1 MSSMTSSHIEIQ
13 TSPQSVPSTPSWL
26 GEVAVV
32 AHYLIHLGLLE
43 KIVQEVRFSRKR
55 FGIYDTIDFLC
66 VLIGYALSGE
76 ATLKGFYERLQPFA
90 TPFMALFGRSKL
102 PSRAA
107 LSRFLAALDQP
118 AVETLRALFQ
128 KDLVARPLLEQGE
141 ATGGLWDR
149 CGERWSV
156 FDADGTRQAARQR
169 ALPATPDLPAAH
181 RRMTAVCAPG
191 YTGHK
196 RGEVVRT
203 RTTLLQAH
211 THQWMGTFGNAG
223 NGDYR
228 GDLLRVAAVI
238 TGYVTSQ
245 QIPLHRA
252 IVRLD
257 GQYGDYA
264 VVRDLDKLG
273 LPYVVRGKDY
283 GLLDLPE
290 IQARLAQAPDQV
302 VTHPETGTTRALF
315 DCLDVALPPMEPR
328 IRVII
333 ATHPAG
339 ATPARIGTT
348 RDGVVYELFFTC
360 LPPSAFSPADV
371 LDLYLHRGG
380 FETVLSDEDK
390 EQDCDRWCS
399 YTANGQEFWQ
409 ILSQWIW
416 NLRLELGHHL
426 HPTPMRLTEFAEA
439 EAAPHTPSA
448 SEEPP
453 PESPKE
459 KSYASALW

>member
-1 MSSMTSSHIEIQ
+1 
-13 TSPQSVPSTPSWL
+13 
-26 GEVAVV
+26 
-32 AHYLIHLGLLE
+32 
-43 KIVQEVRFSRKR
+43 
-55 FGIYDTIDFLC
+55 
-66 VLIGYALSGE
+66 
-76 ATLKGFYERLQPFA
+76 
-90 TPFMALFGRSKL
+90 MALFGRGQL
-102 PSRAA
+102 PHRST
-107 LSRFLAALDQP
+107 LSRFLAALDQ
-118 AVETLRALFQ
+118 ASVEALRGVFLQDAL
-128 KDLVARPLLEQGE
+128 ARPGPAQGV
-141 ATGGLWDR
+141 GGLWDR
-149 CGERWSV
+149 QGQRWVV
-156 FDADGTRQAARQR
+156 FDLDGTRQAARQR
-169 ALPATPDLPAAH
+169 ALPQGPDLPPPQ
-181 RRMTAVCAPG
+181 RRLQAVCAPG
-191 YTGHK
+191 YSGHK

-283 GLLDLPE
+283 GLLDQPE

-315 DCLDVALPPMEPR
+315 ACLDVALPPMGPR

-371 LDLYLHRGG
+371 L
-380 FETVLSDEDK
+380 
-390 EQDCDRWCS
+390 
-399 YTANGQEFWQ
+399 
-409 ILSQWIW
+409 
-416 NLRLELGHHL
+416 
-426 HPTPMRLTEFAEA
+426 
-439 EAAPHTPSA
+439 
-448 SEEPP
+448 
-453 PESPKE
+453 
-459 KSYASALW
+459 

>member
-1 MSSMTSSHIEIQ
+1 MSNMTSSPVEIQ
-13 TSPQSVPSTPSWL
+13 TSPQSVPSTPSWF

-32 AHYLIHLGLLE
+32 AHYLSSLGLLE
-43 KIVQEVRFSRKR
+43 KMILEVRFSRKR
-55 FGIYDTIDFLC
+55 FGIYETIDFLC
-66 VLIGYALSGE
+66 VLIGYTLSGE
-76 ATLKGFYERLQPFA
+76 ATLKGFYERLGPFA

-128 KDLVARPLLEQGE
+128 KDLAARSLTEVGKS
-141 ATGGLWDR
+141 TGGVWDR
-149 CGERWSV
+149 CAKQWVV
-156 FDADGTRQAARQR
+156 FDVDSTRQVARQR
-169 ALPATPDLPAAH
+169 ALPAGPDLPPVH

-203 RTTLLQAH
+203 RTTILQAH
-211 THQWMGTFGNAG
+211 THQWMGTFGNPG

-228 GDLLRVAAVI
+228 GDLLRAVAVI
-238 TGYVTSQ
+238 TQYLTSQ
-245 QIPLHRA
+245 HIPLHQA
-252 IVRLD
+252 ILRLD

-264 VVRDLDKLG
+264 VVADLDQSG
-273 LPYVVRGKDY
+273 LPYVMRGKDY
-283 GLLDLPE
+283 GLLDHPE
-290 IQARLAQAPDQV
+290 IQARLQRPPDQV
-302 VTHPETGTTRALF
+302 VTHPETATTRALF
-315 DCLDVALPPMEPR
+315 DCLDIALTPMGPR
-328 IRVII
+328 IRVIV
-333 ATHPAG
+333 ATHPATS
-339 ATPARIGTT
+339 TPARIGTT
-348 RDGVVYELFFTC
+348 REGRVYELFFTC
-360 LPPSAFSPADV
+360 SPPSAFTPSDV

-390 EQDCDRWCS
+390 EQDFDRWCS

-426 HPTPMRLTEFAEA
+426 HPTPMRLTEFSEA
-439 EAAPHTPSA
+439 EAALHTSSA
-448 SEEPP
+448 SEEPSP
-453 PESPKE
+453 PESRKGE
-459 KSYASALW
+459 G

>member
-1 MSSMTSSHIEIQ
+1 MSNMTSSPVEIQ
-13 TSPQSVPSTPSWL
+13 TSPQSVPSTPSWF

-32 AHYLIHLGLLE
+32 AHYLSNVGLLE
-43 KIVQEVRFSRKR
+43 KMVLEVRFSRKR

-66 VLIGYALSGE
+66 VLIGYTLSGE
-76 ATLKGFYERLQPFA
+76 GTLKGFYERLRPFA

-128 KDLVARPLLEQGE
+128 KDLVARPLTEQGE

-149 CGERWSV
+149 RGERWYV
-156 FDADGTRQAARQR
+156 FDVDGTRQAARQR
-169 ALPATPDLPAAH
+169 ALPATPDLPPAH

-203 RTTLLQAH
+203 RTTILQAH
-211 THQWMGTFGNAG
+211 THQWMGTFGNPG

-228 GDLLRVAAVI
+228 GDLLRAAAVI
-238 TGYVTSQ
+238 TEYVTSHH
-245 QIPLHRA
+245 IPLHQA
-252 IVRLD
+252 ILRLD

-264 VVRDLDKLG
+264 VVADLDQSG
-273 LPYVVRGKDY
+273 LSSVMRGKDY
-283 GLLDLPE
+283 GLLDHPE
-290 IQARLAQAPDQV
+290 IQARLQRPPDQV
-302 VTHPETGTTRALF
+302 VTHPETATTRALF
-315 DCLDVALPPMEPR
+315 DCLDMAFTPMGPQ

-333 ATHPAG
+333 ATHPATS
-339 ATPARIGTT
+339 TPARVGTT
-348 RDGVVYELFFTC
+348 REGVVYELFFTC
-360 LPPSAFSPADV
+360 LPPSAFTPSDV
-371 LDLYLHRGG
+371 LDLYLRRGG
-380 FETVLSDEDK
+380 FEAVLSDEDQ
-390 EQDCDRWCS
+390 EQDGDRWCS

-426 HPTPMRLTEFAEA
+426 HPTPMRLTELAEA
-439 EAAPHTPSA
+439 EAGSHTPSV
-448 SEEPP
+448 SETPP
-453 PESPKE
+453 PESRKGL
-459 KSYASALW
+459 ASEL

>member
-1 MSSMTSSHIEIQ
+1 MNSITSSHVTLQ

-32 AHYLIHLGLLE
+32 AHYMESQGLLE
-43 KIVQEVRFSRKR
+43 KIVTSVRFSRKR

-66 VLIGYALSGE
+66 VLIGYTLSGE
-76 ATLKGFYERLQPFA
+76 ATLKGFYERLHPFA
-90 TPFMALFGRSKL
+90 LPFMALFGREEL
-102 PSRAA
+102 PSRSA
-107 LSRFLAALDQP
+107 LSRFLAAIDQST
-118 AVETLRALFQ
+118 VEALRALFQ
-128 KDLVARPLLEQGE
+128 KDLVSRPLIEQGE

-149 CGERWSV
+149 CGERWYV
-156 FDADGTRQAARQR
+156 FDVDATRQAARQR
-169 ALPATPDLPAAH
+169 ALPATPDLPPAH
-181 RRMTAVCAPG
+181 RRLDAVCAPG

-203 RTTLLQAH
+203 RTTLLQTH

-228 GDLLRVAAVI
+228 GDLLRATAVM

-245 QIPLHRA
+245 QIPLQRA

-264 VVRDLDKLG
+264 VVIDLDKLG
-273 LPYVVRGKDY
+273 LAYVMRGKDY
-283 GLLDLPE
+283 GLLDRPE

-302 VTHPETGTTRALF
+302 VTHPETGMTRSLF
-315 DCLDVALPPMEPR
+315 DCLEVPLTSMGPH
-328 IRVII
+328 IRVIV
-333 ATHPAG
+333 ATHPATT
-339 ATPARIGTT
+339 TPARIGTT
-348 RDGVVYELFFTC
+348 RDGVVYELFFTA
-360 LPPSAFSPADV
+360 LPPSAFPPADV
-371 LDLYLHRGG
+371 LDLYFHRGG

-390 EQDCDRWCS
+390 EQDPDRWCS

-409 ILSQWIW
+409 ILSQWMW
-416 NLRLELGHHL
+416 NLRLELGHRL
-426 HPTPMRLTEFAEA
+426 HPTAMRTTQFAKA
-439 EAAPHTPSA
+439 EVVCHTPPT

-453 PESPKE
+453 PSQ
-459 KSYASALW
+459 